1 MRLFSNML
9 TFNRIKDGE
18 DGSTGP
24 SLIYAGLWRE
34 DVTYIKDEVVNHYVH
49 QVRNG
54 KKEFYLLKKPQSLGD
69 DPYLNNTQG
78 SGDIWRRVEQHDLIL
93 ARKIQADE
101 IDVESL
107 FSERIQTGNIDI
119 LEGATIA
126 GELKGVSG
134 TFKELYV
141 LDNGGNKA
149 GKITFGQ
156 DGSFTFTGSIF
167 FNDSVRFD
175 GNIYS
180 QGKIIQQGK
189 TLAGDLFV
197 RGAFGYRQ
205 KAAIVVSGSTA
216 KYYYEGYGDNNP
228 SVIRYLKAAGS
239 GDAARYEIPVYTSD
253 GKADDGF
260 VYNLIYFEPLS
271 THYKYEII
279 GTRIGGNPYPVT
291 PNIGYEVTLAN
302 VDDSNNNI
310 AVFINGAQ
318 KRWNGG
324 AIGKLHF
331 AGKSQKPNILDQVG
345 GGWLLEYFQDNNW

>member
-1 MRLFSNML
+1 MRLFSNTL

-18 DGSTGP
+18 DGKPGP
-24 SLIYAGLWRE
+24 SLVYAGAWRE
-34 DVTYIKDEVVNHYVH
+34 DVTYLKDDVINHYVH

-54 KKEFYLLKKPQSLGD
+54 KKEFYLLQSPQSLGD

-107 FSERIQTGNIDI
+107 FAERIQTGNIDI
-119 LEGATIA
+119 LEGATIS

-141 LDNGGNKA
+141 LDNRGNKA
-149 GKITFGQ
+149 GKLTFGQ
-156 DGSFTFTGSIF
+156 DGSFTFTGSAF
-167 FNDSVRFD
+167 FDDSVRFD

-180 QGKIIQQGK
+180 QGNIMQQGK
-189 TLAGDLFV
+189 TLVNDLIV
-197 RGAFGYRQ
+197 RGAFGFGQ
-205 KAAIVVSGSTA
+205 KAAIVVSGSSA
-216 KYYYEGYGDNNP
+216 KYYYEGYGDNKP
-228 SVIRYLKAAGS
+228 YLFRFLGVVGS
-239 GDAARYEIPVYTSD
+239 GGAARYEIPIHTR
-253 GKADDGF
+253 DDREDNGY
-260 VYNLIYFEPLS
+260 VYNLIYFDPVG
-271 THYKYEII
+271 THYKYEIV
-279 GTRIGGNPYPVT
+279 GPRIGGNPYPTT

-302 VDDSNNNI
+302 VNDSNSNI
-310 AVFINGAQ
+310 AVFINGSE

-331 AGKSQKPNILDQVG
+331 IGNLQQPNALDKVG
-345 GGWLLEYFQDNNW
+345 GGWLLEYFYDNNW